1 MHSDSR
7 CTLILSQPLINLV
20 ATVCVICR
28 SSPDVSHY
36 NYMTER
42 NVAHLQTNEQ
52 NAEKNTARQGPASRL
67 VFKGP
72 ASQLMTWPQQSS
84 A

>member
-1 MHSDSR
+1 
-7 CTLILSQPLINLV
+7 
-20 ATVCVICR
+20 
-28 SSPDVSHY
+28 
-36 NYMTER
+36 MTER